1 LIDMKHIHVGLNS
14 WRSDLGGWPATTGRM
29 TKFRRLPVLALS
41 FAGFLTQLD
50 VTAVV
55 VAMPS
60 IGRDLG
66 FGVAGM
72 AWVMDAYSLAFT
84 GLLLAS
90 GALAD
95 RHGRRRVLLAG
106 NILFALASLACGLAW
121 DGPSLWAARAVQG
134 MAAAFVVTGSIALIA
149 SAYPAPKDRAR
160 AFALSG
166 IVSGAAMA
174 IGPTLGGVLADWIGW
189 RWIFLA
195 NIPCCIAAG
204 WIVPRLIAEERADD
218 RRALDPLGILLLTA
232 ALAVAIEGLLSAG
245 HPSAHV
251 LPGLA
256 ASGALLAMFVLQ
268 QRRQARPLLD
278 PALLARPATIGVA
291 TLLFTVSIGYWAV
304 LVYLPLF
311 LGKTFSFSA
320 GQSGIVLLATTI
332 PMIVLP
338 PIAGSLVTR
347 WGWRKLFAMGLGA
360 MALGDVVLAAT
371 PLVVDTMSQFAMA
384 IAGMIVIGMG
394 AALVQAQLSGAV
406 VALAPAAQAGM
417 ASALTIVMRQGGFAI
432 GIAIL
437 GATLGSAIAPD
448 GFPRL
453 FAVAA
458 VASGV
463 GLLAALV
470 LLPKSGIPAR

>member
-1 LIDMKHIHVGLNS
+1 
-14 WRSDLGGWPATTGRM
+14 
-29 TKFRRLPVLALS
+29 
-41 FAGFLTQLD
+41 
-50 VTAVV
+50 
-55 VAMPS
+55 
-60 IGRDLG
+60 
-66 FGVAGM
+66 
-72 AWVMDAYSLAFT
+72 
-84 GLLLAS
+84 
-90 GALAD
+90 
-95 RHGRRRVLLAG
+95 
-106 NILFALASLACGLAW
+106 
-121 DGPSLWAARAVQG
+121 
-134 MAAAFVVTGSIALIA
+134 
-149 SAYPAPKDRAR
+149 
-160 AFALSG
+160 
-166 IVSGAAMA
+166 
-174 IGPTLGGVLADWIGW
+174 
-189 RWIFLA
+189 
-195 NIPCCIAAG
+195 
-204 WIVPRLIAEERADD
+204 VPRLIAEERADD